1 MQGYAQ
7 LSKPL
12 TNLLKKGEFQWN
24 PEANKAFDQLK
35 IVMSS
40 APVLA
45 LPDFTKTFIL
55 EVDAC
60 KTEIGVVLM
69 QGQRPIAFMS
79 QTLSKKHQGMSTYE
93 KELIALLQ
101 AVDKWRH
108 YLHPQHFIIKTDH
121 FSLKFLQEQK
131 ITTSLQHK
139 GLTKLMGLSF
149 EIHYKKK

>member
-7 LSKPL
+7 VSKPL

-45 LPDFTKTFIL
+45 LPDFTKTFVL

-60 KTEIGVVLM
+60 KTGIGVVLM

-79 QTLSKKHQGMSTYE
+79 QTLSKKHQGIFTYE
-93 KELIALLQ
+93 KELIVLLQ
-101 AVDKWRH
+101 AVDKWRY

-131 ITTSLQHK
+131 ITTSL
-139 GLTKLMGLSF
+139 
-149 EIHYKKK
+149 